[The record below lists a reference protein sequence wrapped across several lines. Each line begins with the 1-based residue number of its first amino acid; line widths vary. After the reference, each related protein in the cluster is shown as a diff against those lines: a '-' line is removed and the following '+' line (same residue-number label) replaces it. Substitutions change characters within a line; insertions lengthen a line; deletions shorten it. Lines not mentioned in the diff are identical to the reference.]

1 MVLYGR
7 LYMTLSFKLPCWFHS
22 FFWHICPWKSLDVVL
37 LKELWD
43 MITMVESSMVAWSTT
58 PWREINVEDMELQCK
73 QFAKDIRVLDKEVR
87 EERRIQYKLLKT
99 ICI

>member
-1 MVLYGR
+1 
-7 LYMTLSFKLPCWFHS
+7 
-22 FFWHICPWKSLDVVL
+22 
-37 LKELWD
+37 

-73 QFAKDIRVLDKEVR
+73 RFAKDIRVLNKEVR

-99 ICI
+99 ICICICVYRHDLWIVFPNF